1 MKNEQLN
8 LYGGDRERFRA
19 VGKTP
24 EELEEKTK
32 ETILINK
39 IVEFVDEKKSD
50 IWKIISEE
58 GKLSGLHIYSLAKEF
73 TGDVQDDNFIFIKKI
88 LAKTLLDKKYKLS
101 PAVVRAEVEGKD
113 GALLERKLKQDAE
126 RAGDIKSVAEEKR
139 ESRKKR
145 EKLPGPQKGLPTGD
159 LE

>member
-19 VGKTP
+19 VEKTP
-24 EELEEKTK
+24 EELEEETK
-32 ETILINK
+32 ENILINK

-50 IWKIISEE
+50 IRKIISEE
-58 GKLSGLHIYSLAKEF
+58 GKLSGLHIHRLAKEF
-73 TGDVQDDNFIFIKKI
+73 TGDVQDDKFIFIKKI
-88 LAKTLLDKKYKLS
+88 LAKTLLDKEYKLS
-101 PAVVRAEVEGKD
+101 PAVVRSEVEGKD
-113 GALLERKLKQDAE
+113 GSLLERKLKQDTE
-126 RAGDIKSVAEEKR
+126 RVDGIKSVAEEKR
-139 ESRKKR
+139 ELRKKR